1 MISESPLKWDTD
13 ESNIKPSI
21 FNRALI
27 PKKAPKPQ
35 LNINTKKIQI
45 NKFRAKYLTPLTPLT
60 KKPNSTFKNSLT
72 VSVRRKSK
80 SSRIFSPKLKQSSV
94 QCSLDKEEKE

>member
-1 MISESPLKWDTD
+1 MISEAPAKWDTD

-27 PKKAPKPQ
+27 PKKPPKPQ
-35 LNINTKKIQI
+35 LHINTKKIQI

-60 KKPNSTFKNSLT
+60 KNPNSKTKNTLT
-72 VSVRRKSK
+72 VSGRRKSK
-80 SSRIFSPKLKQSSV
+80 SS
-94 QCSLDKEEKE
+94 